1 VTGKLD
7 KVPVSLANA
16 RKMSEAPGIHA
27 VILAG
32 GKGTR
37 FWPKSRARRPKQLLP
52 IVSDRTMVQETVE
65 RLAPLVSASRVWVVT
80 GADHADALREQLP
93 GVPAAQIVV
102 EPMGRNTAPAIA
114 LAAALIERVDPQATM
129 VVLPADHHIRD
140 TERFH
145 ETLGRAI
152 ALAASGDFL
161 VTIGIEPTTPETGY
175 GYIERGDS
183 LGPREHR
190 VRRFTEKPDRARA
203 EAFVQS
209 GRYLWNA
216 GIFVW
221 TVRAIRDSLGR
232 HLPEAMRR
240 VDEIVSSW
248 GDPGSFAAAYA
259 EIPQRSI
266 DYAVLE
272 KADNVAV
279 VSGEFG
285 WDDIGS
291 WNALLRLGPADAD
304 GNVVRGRVLALSSRG
319 NLVASD
325 KRLVALVGVE
335 GLVVVETDDAVL
347 VCSADRVQDVKQIID
362 EIERRGWKEHL

>member
-1 VTGKLD
+1 M
-7 KVPVSLANA
+7 P
-16 RKMSEAPGIHA
+16 RKMSAAGGIHA

-65 RLAPLVSASRVWVVT
+65 RLAAMVPASHVWVVT
-80 GADHADALREQLP
+80 GADHAAELRGQLP
-93 GVPAAQIVV
+93 DVPAAQIVV

-114 LAAALIERVDPQATM
+114 LAAALIERVDPSATM

-140 TERFH
+140 PDRFL
-145 ETLGRAI
+145 ETLERAV
-152 ALAASGDFL
+152 ALAASGELL
-161 VTIGIEPTTPETGY
+161 VTIGIEPTAPETGY
-175 GYIERGDS
+175 GYIERGDQ
-183 LGPREHR
+183 LGPREYR

-209 GRYLWNA
+209 GRYLWNG

-221 TVRAIRDSLGR
+221 TVRAIRASLAR
-232 HLPEAMRR
+232 HLPEAVRR

-248 GDPGSFAAAYA
+248 GDRERFAAAYGQ
-259 EIPQRSI
+259 IPEQSI
-266 DYAVLE
+266 DYGILE
-272 KADNVAV
+272 KAENVAV
-279 VSGEFG
+279 VAGEFG

-319 NLVASD
+319 NLVSSD

-335 GLVVVETDDAVL
+335 GLVVIETEDAVL

-362 EIERRGWKEHL
+362 ELHRRGWKEHL

>member
-1 VTGKLD
+1 VTGDLD
-7 KVPVSLANA
+7 KLRVSLANA
-16 RKMSEAPGIHA
+16 RSMSDAPGIHA

-52 IVSDRTMVQETVE
+52 IVGDRTMVQETVQ
-65 RLAPLVSASRVWVVT
+65 RLSPLVPPSRVWVVT
-80 GADHADALREQLP
+80 GADHADELREQLP

-102 EPMGRNTAPAIA
+102 EPMGRNTTPAIA
-114 LAAALIERVDPQATM
+114 LAAALIERADPRATM
-129 VVLPADHHIRD
+129 IVLPADHHIRD
-140 TERFH
+140 PDRFH

-152 ALAASGDFL
+152 ALAASGELL
-161 VTIGIEPTTPETGY
+161 VTLGIEPTAPETGY
-175 GYIERGDS
+175 GYIERGEP
-183 LGPREHR
+183 LGQREFR

-203 EAFVQS
+203 EAFVES

-221 TVRAIRDSLGR
+221 TVGAIRGALAR
-232 HLPEAMRR
+232 HLPEAVRL
-240 VDEIVSSW
+240 VGEIVSSW
-248 GDPGSFAAAYA
+248 GDRERFAAAYA
-259 EIPQRSI
+259 DIPERSI

-291 WNALLRLGPADAD
+291 WSALLRLGPADAN

-319 NLVASD
+319 NLVAGD

-335 GLVVVETDDAVL
+335 GLVVIDTEDAVL

-362 EIERRGWKEHL
+362 ELRRRGWDEHL

>member
-1 VTGKLD
+1 MGATG
-7 KVPVSLANA
+7 
-16 RKMSEAPGIHA
+16 GIHA

-65 RLAPLVSASRVWVVT
+65 RLAPMVPASRVWVVT
-80 GADHADALREQLP
+80 GVDHAAELREQLP
-93 GVPAAQIVV
+93 DVPPAQIVV

-114 LAAALIERVDPQATM
+114 LAAALIERADSSATM
-129 VVLPADHHIRD
+129 IVLPADHHIRD
-140 TERFH
+140 PDRFL
-145 ETLGRAI
+145 ETLGRAV
-152 ALAASGDFL
+152 ALAASGELL
-161 VTIGIEPTTPETGY
+161 VTIGIEPTAPETGY
-175 GYIERGDS
+175 GYIERGES
-183 LGPREHR
+183 LGPREYR
-190 VRRFTEKPDRARA
+190 VRRFTEKPDRDHA

-209 GRYLWNA
+209 GRYLWNG

-221 TVRAIRDSLGR
+221 KVRAIRDSLAR
-232 HLPEAMRR
+232 YLPEAARR

-248 GDPGSFAAAYA
+248 GDCERFPAAYA
-259 EIPQRSI
+259 EIPEQSI
-266 DYAVLE
+266 DYGILE

-279 VSGEFG
+279 VAGEFG

-291 WNALLRLGPADAD
+291 WSALLRLGPADAD

-319 NLVASD
+319 NLVSSD
-325 KRLVALVGVE
+325 KRLIALVGVE
-335 GLVVVETDDAVL
+335 GLVVIETEDAVL

-362 EIERRGWKEHL
+362 ELHRRGWKEHL